1 REPKEGKGES
11 QRGTRVSGGSCRLLP
26 PITLCRRRAGKLR
39 RASKVTFKRD
49 LQYCPAFSKLKSLLL
64 SDWCL
69 VADLQTLLHFLHYA
83 PVLEKLTLQVCKKP
97 KSDME
102 LEGNDFLEQSLV
114 LKYLKIVE
122 VKCQMIDEQIH
133 NLLKTLSFS
142 SKSLEKINVQ
152 KL

>member
-1 REPKEGKGES
+1 
-11 QRGTRVSGGSCRLLP
+11 
-26 PITLCRRRAGKLR
+26 
-39 RASKVTFKRD
+39 
-49 LQYCPAFSKLKSLLL
+49 
-64 SDWCL
+64 
-69 VADLQTLLHFLHYA
+69 
-83 PVLEKLTLQVCKKP
+83 
-97 KSDME
+97 ME